1 MSVAAF
7 LEVVETEEGEF
18 VLRRTDSSP
27 GSSEPLVAIRFS
39 EETRILLADHLGE
52 IARAMI
58 GAGVQMT
65 GRLQA
70 AGSSVMMDDDEPR
83 LLH

>member
-7 LEVVETEEGEF
+7 LEVVETDDGEF

-39 EETRILLADHLGE
+39 TETRTMLADHLGE

-65 GRLQA
+65 GQLQA
-70 AGSSVMMDDDEPR
+70 GNSMLVEDDEPR

>member
-7 LEVVETEEGEF
+7 LEVVETEDGEF

-27 GSSEPLVAIRFS
+27 GSSEPLMTIRFS
-39 EETRILLADHLGE
+39 TETRTMLADHLGD

-70 AGSSVMMDDDEPR
+70 GNSMLIEDDEPR

>member
-39 EETRILLADHLGE
+39 SETRTMLADHLGE

-58 GAGVQMT
+58 AAGVQMT
-65 GRLQA
+65 GQLH
-70 AGSSVMMDDDEPR
+70 AGAGTISVEDDEPR

>member
-7 LEVVETEEGEF
+7 LEIVETEEGD
-18 VLRRTDSSP
+18 VLLRRTDSSP
-27 GSSEPLVAIRFS
+27 GVSEPLVSIRFS
-39 EETRILLADHLGE
+39 PEVRLMLAGHLGE
-52 IARAMI
+52 VARAMI

-65 GRLQA
+65 SQLQA
-70 AGSSVMMDDDEPR
+70 GHGVVADDEEPR

>member
-7 LEVVETEEGEF
+7 LEILETEEGEV
-18 VLRRTDSSP
+18 VLRRTDASP
-27 GSSEPLVAIRFS
+27 GNAEPLVAIRFS
-39 EETRILLADHLGE
+39 AEVRALLGDNLSQ
-52 IARAMI
+52 IANAMI

-65 GRLQA
+65 TQLQA
-70 AGSSVMMDDDEPR
+70 GVTVVDDEPR

>member
-7 LEVVETEEGEF
+7 LEVVETDDGEF

-39 EETRILLADHLGE
+39 TETRTMLADHLGD

-65 GRLQA
+65 GQLQA
-70 AGSSVMMDDDEPR
+70 GNSMLIEDDEPR

>member
-1 MSVAAF
+1 MSAADF
-7 LEVVETEEGEF
+7 LEVVETEEGEV

-27 GSSEPLVAIRFS
+27 GLSDPLVAIRFS
-39 EETRILLADHLGE
+39 AEARALLGDHLGE
-52 IARAMI
+52 VARAMI

-65 GRLQA
+65 GQLQA
-70 AGSSVMMDDDEPR
+70 SQAMLVEDDEPR

>member
-7 LEVVETEEGEF
+7 LEVVETEDGEF

-39 EETRILLADHLGE
+39 TETRTMLADHLGD

-70 AGSSVMMDDDEPR
+70 GNSMLIEDDEPR